1 MAGRILNAV
10 APKSI
15 PATADNS
22 ANAVSSAAPTKVA
35 KASIVYVKADGTVVN
50 FATPDAIAVRTE
62 FANKV
67 TRDLAIADVNESI
80 SYCAVLQGLA
90 IRTQRSYQAIKD
102 IDSVIEAYDETVAD
116 LKNGVW
122 IEGRTGAPKVTMLSQ
137 AIVLSLEGAGQTV
150 DEARR
155 LSIIEKLKDADYR
168 DKAEANEQVKVHLAA
183 LRLDAAKKRAA
194 EAKASLKEAGGA
206 DLSMF
211 E

>member
-15 PATADNS
+15 PAAADNS
-22 ANAVSSAAPTKVA
+22 ANAVSSATSTKVA
-35 KASIVYVKADGTVVN
+35 KASIVYVKADGSVVN
-50 FATPDAIAVRTE
+50 FATPDAVAVRTE

-67 TRDLAIADVNESI
+67 TRDLAISDVNEAI
-80 SYCAVLQGLA
+80 SHCAVLQGLA

-122 IEGRTGAPKVTMLSQ
+122 IEGRAGAPKVTMLSQ
-137 AIVLSLEGAGQTV
+137 AIVLSLEGAGQNV

>member
-1 MAGRILNAV
+1 MAGRILNA
-10 APKSI
+10 APRSML
-15 PATADNS
+15 AAADNS
-22 ANAVSSAAPTKVA
+22 ANAVSAAPAKQA
-35 KASIVYVKADGTVVN
+35 KAGITYVKADGTVVN
-50 FATPDAIAVRTE
+50 FATADAVAVRTE

-67 TRDLAIADVNESI
+67 TRDLAVSDVNADI
-80 SYCAVLQGLA
+80 QHCAVLQGLA

-122 IEGRTGAPKVTMLSQ
+122 IEGRAGAPKVTMLSQ

-150 DEARR
+150 DETRR
-155 LSIIEKLKDADYR
+155 LSIIEKLKDAEYR
-168 DKAEANEQVKVHLAA
+168 EKAEANEQVKVHLAA
-183 LRLDAAKKRAA
+183 LRLDAAKKRQA
-194 EAKASLKEAGGA
+194 EAKAALKEKGAA